1 MGEAQLDLFER
12 LLRQLDLY
20 ASTVTREELEL
31 DFDTWLKVSR
41 ALELAAQC
49 AVDLAMQIVA
59 RRGLGLPESYRET
72 FGRLSSAGI
81 ITTEDAK
88 QLAAWAGLRN
98 VLAHTYA
105 SIDLDRLFAALK
117 EDKAAL
123 RRFGRVAAAE
133 LLAD

>member
-81 ITTEDAK
+81 ITTEDATH
-88 QLAAWAGLRN
+88 LAAWAGLRN
-98 VLAHTYA
+98 VLAHMYA
-105 SIDLDRLFAALK
+105 SIDVDRLFAALK
-117 EDKAAL
+117 EDKAVL

>member
-98 VLAHTYA
+98 VLAHMYA

>member
-12 LLRQLDLY
+12 LLQQLDLY

-31 DFDTWLKVSR
+31 DFDTWLTVSR

-49 AVDLAMQIVA
+49 AVDLAMRVVA
-59 RRGLGLPESYRET
+59 KRGLGLPESYRET
-72 FGRLSSAGI
+72 FGRLSSAGV

-98 VLAHTYA
+98 LLAHMYA
-105 SIDLDRLFAALK
+105 SIDLDRLYAALQ
-117 EDKAAL
+117 EDKAVL
-123 RRFGRVAAAE
+123 RRIGQTAAAE
-133 LLAD
+133 LLAE